1 MDISLEEAIKKHA
14 LPYRSSEDLNRIVDA
29 IGSSKIVLLGEATH
43 GTSEFYT
50 IRAELSKRLIQ
61 ERGFSIIAIE
71 GDWPPSHAVNRH
83 AKTYSNSDKESREV
97 LKAFNR
103 WPTWM
108 WANEEVADFIEWLR
122 LHNGQSTQKTEFYG
136 IDLYSLWESMEE
148 IIRHLSKAG
157 PSGSHLELAKKAYAC
172 FEPFSRDPEKYAMSS
187 IHPFNRCIDEVDKLL
202 TALRQD
208 EALYKDERETA
219 LSLKINALVARNAED
234 YYSAMVRDDTL
245 SWNVRDGHM
254 AAAINEIRDFHGRD
268 AKIIIW
274 EHNTHIGD
282 ARATDMHR
290 EGMVNVGQLMREQL
304 HAEGVFAVGF
314 GTYMGSVIAAN
325 SWGAPFQKMR
335 VPPARLN
342 SWEEL
347 LNRTGAYDK
356 LLLFGD
362 DNHALFDRWV
372 GHRAI
377 GVVYH
382 PEYEAHGNYVPSKIS
397 QRYDAFI
404 FINETTA
411 LTPLSIEKP
420 IP

>member
-61 ERGFSIIAIE
+61 ERGFTIIAVE
-71 GDWPPSHAVNRH
+71 GDWPPCYAVNRQ
-83 AKTYSNSDKESREV
+83 AKAHSDTEQESREV
-97 LKAFNR
+97 FQAFNR

-122 LHNGQSTQKTEFYG
+122 LHNGQSAKKTGFYG
-136 IDLYSLWESMEE
+136 IDLYSLWESLEE
-148 IIRHLSKAG
+148 ILRHLSAD
-157 PSGSHLELAKKAYAC
+157 SSSENHLELAKKAFAC
-172 FEPFSRDPEKYAMSS
+172 FEPFGRDPEKYAMAA
-187 IHPFNRCIDEVDKLL
+187 IHPFNRCIEEVDKLL
-202 TALRQD
+202 AALQQGD
-208 EALYKDERETA
+208 ALYKDEPETV

-234 YYSAMVRDDTL
+234 YYSATVRDDAL
-245 SWNVRDGHM
+245 SWNIRDGHM
-254 AAAINEIRDFHGRD
+254 ASAINEIRDFHGKD
-268 AKIIIW
+268 TKIIIW

-282 ARATDMHR
+282 ARATGMHR
-290 EGMVNVGQLMREQL
+290 EGMVNVGQLMREQQ

-314 GTYMGSVIAAN
+314 GTYKGSVIAAS
-325 SWGAPFQKMR
+325 SWGAPFQKMT

-347 LNRTGAYDK
+347 LNRTGAHDK
-356 LLLFGD
+356 LLIFDD
-362 DNHALFDRWV
+362 DNHALFNRWV

-377 GVVYH
+377 GVVYQ

-397 QRYDAFI
+397 QRYNAFI

-411 LTPLSIEKP
+411 LTPIPIEKP
-420 IP
+420 IL

>member
-61 ERGFSIIAIE
+61 ERGFSIIAVE
-71 GDWPPSHAVNRH
+71 GDWPPSHSVNRH
-83 AKTYSNSDKESREV
+83 TKAYSPAEQESREV
-97 LKAFNR
+97 LQAFNR

-122 LHNGQSTQKTEFYG
+122 LHNGQSAQKTGFYG

-148 IIRHLSKAG
+148 IIRHLSTAS
-157 PSGSHLELAKKAYAC
+157 PSASHLELAKKAFAC
-172 FEPFSRDPEKYAMSS
+172 FEPFNRDAEKYAMSA

-202 TALRQD
+202 EVMRQD
-208 EALYKDERETA
+208 SALYQDGQETA

-234 YYSAMVRDDTL
+234 YYSAMARDDTL

-254 AAAINEIRDFHGRD
+254 VEAINEIRDFHGPD
-268 AKIIIW
+268 AKIIVW

-282 ARATDMHR
+282 ARATDMRR
-290 EGMVNVGQLMREQL
+290 EGMVNVGQLMREQQ
-304 HAEGVFAVGF
+304 HAEGVFALGF
-314 GTYMGSVIAAN
+314 GTYTGSVIAAS

-347 LNRTGAYDK
+347 LNRTGAHDK
-356 LLLFGD
+356 LLIFGD
-362 DNHALFDRWV
+362 DNHALFNRWV

-397 QRYDAFI
+397 ERYDAFI

-411 LTPLSIEKP
+411 LTPIPIEKT
-420 IP
+420 IL